1 MSEPVRRAIA
11 GMTFADG
18 KLEEVLKLADAV
30 EKSVNVPNQVAT
42 VEATGSGATQEGETT
57 PVSAVGRG
65 RGTRGRGQRGGY
77 RGRGRGRGQGQQ
89 KARESVPEG
98 SCPQHKHY
106 GREAYYCMNVSS
118 CPMKDIIKNRSE
130 KVTKSVHPQ

>member
-30 EKSVNVPNQVAT
+30 EKSVNVQGQVAT
-42 VEATGSGATQEGETT
+42 VEATGSGTSQETETT

-77 RGRGRGRGQGQQ
+77 RGLGWGRGQGQQ

-98 SCPQHKHY
+98 SCPQHKRY

-118 CPMKDIIKNRSE
+118 CPMKDIIKKQE
-130 KVTKSVHPQ
+130 